1 MRVERADR
9 SPPSPETSAMF
20 ASVERFFRRQLVYV
34 SVSVLTAAVAWSS
47 TRSPIPA
54 AEPAVSAK
62 RVTATV
68 IDRAAV
74 TAAYR
79 LPATGRPD
87 DGPPDYEC
95 HTAGDPRDVARPT
108 RGGMVL
114 MGGGTDIDDCFRWMI
129 DRSGGGDFVV
139 IRSTGTP
146 AYNPYIYAMSTR
158 TGLRPD
164 SVTTL
169 IVRSPEAARDPL
181 VLAKIAEAEAI
192 WIAGGDQ
199 AKHVRAWR
207 DTPLALAVEAAV
219 ARGVPI
225 GGTSSGLDV
234 MGEYIFSAE
243 LDLDDTPHL
252 CTHEA
257 MRDPFLPRIT
267 LARNLFR
274 LPHLGNAMLESHFV
288 QHDRMGRTIAFLGR
302 VLENGW
308 TGEARAIGIQA
319 KTALLVEP
327 DGRAEVVCGPTAE
340 TPAAYFLQ
348 MGRGATGC
356 RPGVPVV
363 AEEVTVDQ
371 VSPGETFNLAN
382 WSGPRTTRYTL
393 ATANC
398 RIASTHPGGSCYPPI
413 AKIVGT
419 ESMAGGR

>member
-1 MRVERADR
+1 
-9 SPPSPETSAMF
+9 MF
-20 ASVERFFRRQLVYV
+20 VLAERFSRRLFVY
-34 SVSVLTAAVAWSS
+34 LPAALITIGAAWST
-47 TRSPIPA
+47 TRAMIPA
-54 AEPAVSAK
+54 EPVKAPVK
-62 RVTATV
+62 TVTATLV
-68 IDRAAV
+68 DRAVV

-79 LPATGRPD
+79 SPATGRLEE
-87 DGPPDYEC
+87 GPVDYEC
-95 HTAGDPRDVARPT
+95 HTIGDPHDVTRPT

-129 DRSGGGDFVV
+129 DRSGGGDIVV

-146 AYNPYIYAMSTR
+146 AYNPYIYAMSSAS
-158 TGLRPD
+158 GLRPD

-169 IVRSPEAARDPL
+169 IVRTQEAARDPL
-181 VLAKIAEAEAI
+181 VLSKIAEAEAI
-192 WIAGGDQ
+192 WLAGGDQ

-207 DTPLALAVEAAV
+207 DTPLAAAVERAV

-274 LPHLGNAMLESHFV
+274 LQHLGNVMLESHFV

-302 VLENGW
+302 VLERGW
-308 TGEARAIGIQA
+308 TGEARAIGVQA

-327 DGRAEVVCGPTAE
+327 DGRARVICGPTAE
-340 TPAAYFLQ
+340 KPAVYFLQ
-348 MGRGATGC
+348 MSRNATAC

-371 VSPGETFNLAN
+371 VGPGETFHLAN
-382 WSGPRTTRYTL
+382 WSGPRSVRYTL
-393 ATANC
+393 STADC
-398 RIASTHPGGSCYPPI
+398 RIVSTHASGTCYPQIIGPS
-413 AKIVGT
+413 ATMAV
-419 ESMAGGR
+419 AGGKP